1 MKVWPVVLV
10 PMAVAVLPG
19 SVGPVM
25 AADPISIRVGGYSK
39 WWVVG
44 TGGQSSASAVTSPTV
59 KGDNEIHVIG
69 STRLENGL
77 RVGVKAELEAGG
89 HTDQTTDPIDKA
101 FAWVEGGFG
110 KIELGSDYNAA
121 SLLHVAAPEAA
132 GLWNGP
138 PNGLMSDTVIRRPAT
153 VSTMYSGNQ
162 TELDQDDNA
171 EKIIYFTPSLGGL
184 TLGLSYTPS
193 ALSEDNRGPL
203 PRSELY
209 AAGLGF
215 TRNIGAFG
223 LALSAGYVTGDLTGG
238 NGAVERVRAYSLGG
252 TLSYA
257 GVTIGGSWADERH
270 RSRAAFIAGDRQDN
284 SGKAWDVGV
293 MYELGRSKTS
303 FDFYNSQVAG
313 RVADKRDD
321 LISVYQLSEKY
332 TLGEGVAVMGAVG
345 YIEYQDE
352 SRLGNRGYTAMTGL
366 GLWF

>member
-1 MKVWPVVLV
+1 MKVWRVVLV
-10 PMAVAVLPG
+10 PMAVAALPG
-19 SVGPVM
+19 AMGTAL

-39 WWVVG
+39 WWVVA
-44 TGGQSSASAVTSPTV
+44 TGGQSSAAAVTSPTV
-59 KGDNEIHVIG
+59 KGDNELHFIG
-69 STRLENGL
+69 ATRLENGL
-77 RVGVKAELEAGG
+77 KIGLKAELEAGG

-121 SLLHVAAPEAA
+121 SLLHVCAPEAA

-138 PNGLMSDTVIRRPAT
+138 PNGLMSDNVIRRPAI

-162 TELDQDDNA
+162 TEMDQDDNA
-171 EKIIYFTPSLGGL
+171 EKILYFTPSLGGL

-209 AAGLGF
+209 AAGLGY
-215 TRNIGAFG
+215 TRSFGAIG
-223 LALSAGYVTGDLTGG
+223 LALSAGFVTGDLSSGT
-238 NGAVERVRAYSLGG
+238 GAVERVSAYSLGG

-270 RSRAAFIAGDRQDN
+270 RSRAALIAGDRQDN

-293 MYELGRSKTS
+293 MYELGPSKTS
-303 FDFYNSQVAG
+303 IDFYTSRVAG

-321 LISVYQLSEKY
+321 LISVYQVSEKY

-345 YIEYQDE
+345 YIDYQDE
-352 SRLGNRGYTAMTGL
+352 SGLGNRGYTAMTGL